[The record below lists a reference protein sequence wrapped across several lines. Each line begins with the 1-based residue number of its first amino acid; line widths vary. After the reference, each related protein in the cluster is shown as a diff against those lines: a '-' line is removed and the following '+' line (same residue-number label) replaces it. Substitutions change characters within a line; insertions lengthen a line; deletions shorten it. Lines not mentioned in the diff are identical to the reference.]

1 MLILHITITVNMQQ
15 ASAKFVGT
23 RQQSTSKNHIQ
34 HQNVYDVID
43 ILEYMDQRMHLYV
56 IPAEH
61 SLAEFPTPR
70 SPTNVTREDLVL
82 LT

>member
-1 MLILHITITVNMQQ
+1 MQQ

-23 RQQSTSKNHIQ
+23 RQQSTSKNYNIKIYMIVF
-34 HQNVYDVID
+34 N

-61 SLAEFPTPR
+61 SSADFPTPR
-70 SPTNVTREDLVL
+70 SPTNVTREDLAL